1 MSSSQQL
8 SKLSQI
14 VQVLEIGEEF
24 FQEPQRLAPPG
35 PWTGHLPAAFWL
47 IKAAKP
53 QILVELGT
61 HSGNSY
67 SAFCQTISLMGLP
80 TRAFAVDTW
89 QGDEHAGFYDE
100 SVFQDFNAFNQGHFP
115 SFSKLLRMTF
125 DEARGSFSDGSID
138 LLHIDGLHT
147 YEAVRHDF
155 ENWRSA
161 ASDRAVVVFH
171 DTNVRE
177 RGFGVWKLW
186 QELSEAYP
194 SFEFHHSEGLGMLGL
209 GQKQSPLMTSLFAL
223 GQDPES
229 ATLVRRLFSARGET
243 FLSRV
248 EIVDSKLQI
257 SLLTTDNAQKATRMA
272 VLEEELSKRGETLL
286 AREHEAGLMGQFI
299 QKKESEIQQKDAYI
313 HEREQVIQIKDEL
326 LRERRNA
333 TQRLEDLLHGREQT
347 LQSTADLLRQAEQR
361 IAELSREAGSARQDL
376 ELARDTIETEISA
389 RERLIR
395 DTDLRIQELTA
406 GHVAL
411 TKERD
416 VSLRESQKSRA
427 DLERV
432 LGSRTWRYTSGLR
445 RLKRRLI
452 PLKQIHP
459 DRPELPTEDREL
471 ISTSGFFDAAWYLS
485 QNPDVAAAGVDPVA
499 HYLEFGGVELR
510 DPSPRFS
517 SRRYFE
523 QHADVAA
530 AGVNPLVHYVRF
542 GISEGRLAPPA
553 VEQLSSQDRVG
564 IGEVFSYMAGRIDR
578 AALPRQVFVG
588 ASSLGNFFM
597 AEIAHMITGAFR
609 QLGIPATFVNES
621 EACHLPAGV
630 PMVAVAPHEFFHLGD
645 GPKAFDR
652 LKRASRIVMVNTEQP
667 QTQWFALAM
676 NYLKSASAVLDI
688 NFEAAM
694 EIHRS
699 GIPAFALPLGYSE
712 YIARTFP
719 GSELPEHPLYEFL
732 PKSVISPLPK
742 TYADRPIDI
751 LFIGTA
757 SARRHA
763 FFARHAEF
771 FASRNCI
778 LYLPDSNRP
787 FLPGDARAID
797 FATMA
802 ALAHRSKIVLN
813 VHRDETPYLEWQRI
827 VTLGI
832 LQSTLVITDRC
843 TLNPCITP
851 NLDYLEG
858 PLDGLPTLC
867 NFALH
872 NCDAAESMTAAAF
885 RRLKENYSADQVL
898 GRCWTALV
906 SRIGEKL

>member
-1 MSSSQQL
+1 
-8 SKLSQI
+8 
-14 VQVLEIGEEF
+14 
-24 FQEPQRLAPPG
+24 
-35 PWTGHLPAAFWL
+35 
-47 IKAAKP
+47 
-53 QILVELGT
+53 
-61 HSGNSY
+61 
-67 SAFCQTISLMGLP
+67 MGLP

-100 SVFQDFNAFNQGHFP
+100 SVFHDFNAFNQGHF
-115 SFSKLLRMTF
+115 SAFSKLLRMTF
-125 DEARGSFSDGSID
+125 DEARGSFADGSID

-161 ASDRAVVVFH
+161 TSGRAVVVFH

-186 QELSEAYP
+186 RELTEVYP
-194 SFEFHHSEGLGMLGL
+194 SFEFHHSEGLGVLGL
-209 GQKQSPLMTSLFAL
+209 GQNQSPLMTSLFAL
-223 GQDPES
+223 GKDPET
-229 ATLVRRLFSARGET
+229 APLVRHLFAARGET
-243 FLSRV
+243 FLLRV
-248 EIVDSKLQI
+248 QGIEWKHQV
-257 SLLTTDNAQKATRMA
+257 SLLSADNGAKATRMA
-272 VLEEELSKRGETLL
+272 ALEEEVSKRDEIILE
-286 AREHEAGLMGQFI
+286 RQREAGLKDEFI
-299 QKKESEIQQKDAYI
+299 QKKE
-313 HEREQVIQIKDEL
+313 HEV
-326 LRERRNA
+326 RERQHA
-333 TQRLEDLLHGREQT
+333 IERLEDLLHEHEQT
-347 LQSTADLLRQAEQR
+347 RQSTAELLRQAEQR
-361 IAELSREAGSARQDL
+361 IAELSREAGSAQQDL
-376 ELARDTIETEISA
+376 ALARDTIEAEISA

-395 DTDLRIQELTA
+395 DTDLRIQDLTA

-411 TKERD
+411 AKERD
-416 VSLRESQKSRA
+416 VCLRENQKNRA
-427 DLERV
+427 ELERV

-452 PLKQIHP
+452 PPPQIQP
-459 DRPELPTEDREL
+459 DRPELPKEDREL

-485 QNPDVAAAGVDPVA
+485 QNPDVAAAGVDPVQ
-499 HYLEFGGVELR
+499 HYLEFGAVELR

-523 QHADVAA
+523 QHADVVA